1 MNLRD
6 DLARAKIEEDS
17 KDADIK
23 ALNLKGVFKRLVD
36 IQTEEVWFEAKE
48 SATPPILMFAQL
60 LVYVRAARKRGEP
73 NSLKPIACPS
83 LALGSFL
90 ARCPPDIFNFQKT
103 GAQKR
108 TRTSTPLRAPA
119 PEAGAST
126 NSAIWARC
134 TAPKRYGAG

>member
-6 DLARAKIEEDS
+6 DLARAKTEEDI

-23 ALNLKGVFKRLVD
+23 ALNLKGVFKGLGD
-36 IQTEEVWFEAKE
+36 IQAEEVWFEAKE

-60 LVYVRAARKRGEP
+60 LVYVRAARKRGEK

-90 ARCPPDIFNFQKT
+90 ARCPPDNFNFQKT

-108 TRTSTPLRAPA
+108 TTIGPA
-119 PEAGAST
+119 T
-126 NSAIWARC
+126 L
-134 TAPKRYGAG
+134 